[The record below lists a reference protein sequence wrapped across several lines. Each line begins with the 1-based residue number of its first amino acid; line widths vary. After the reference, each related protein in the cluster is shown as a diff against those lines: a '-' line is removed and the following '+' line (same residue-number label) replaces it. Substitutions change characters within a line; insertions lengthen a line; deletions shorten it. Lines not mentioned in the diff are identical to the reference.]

1 MTAAVA
7 RASLSSPRSRPVDVA
22 NDPGP
27 SSGAPD
33 TLSALRADLGATQR
47 ARGVLQAEVAA
58 LTATITALQQGAERQ
73 ETQLAQLARQKT
85 EVDRKLRDRN
95 EELQTKAQLAER
107 VQDEMVSLSLQLN
120 IAEQRRETLER
131 ENKELVERWMKRMG
145 AEAEEV
151 NKRSGWH

>member
-1 MTAAVA
+1 M
-7 RASLSSPRSRPVDVA
+7 
-22 NDPGP
+22 
-27 SSGAPD
+27 
-33 TLSALRADLGATQR
+33 
-47 ARGVLQAEVAA
+47 
-58 LTATITALQQGAERQ
+58 
-73 ETQLAQLARQKT
+73 AQLARQKT